1 MFCHFPIV
9 GAGESGKSTIVKQM
23 KIIHESGY
31 SREECLQY
39 KHVVHSNTVSS
50 LVAIIK
56 AMGRLKIEF
65 QSKARIEDAKRFLAI
80 ITVTPD
86 PPITPDIALIMKKL
100 WHDPGLQKCVSR
112 AREYQL
118 NDSAQ

>member
-1 MFCHFPIV
+1 
-9 GAGESGKSTIVKQM
+9 M
-23 KIIHESGY
+23 KIIHEKGY

-39 KHVVHSNTVSS
+39 KHVVHSNTISS
-50 LVAIIK
+50 LMAVIR
-56 AMGRLKIEF
+56 AMSKLRIEF
-65 QSKARIEDAKRFLAI
+65 HNKARIEDAKRFLAI

-86 PPITPDIALIMKKL
+86 PPITPDVALIMKRL
-100 WHDPGLQKCVSR
+100 WSDPGLQKCVNR